1 MKRLP
6 AWFPAALA
14 AVSALALLPGC
25 KTTEL
30 LTQAGTAVGV
40 ATGRITPQQAESI
53 TRSASAVGKAF
64 ENLTPEQE
72 YYIGRSVAATLLATY
87 TPYDKEAAT
96 LYLNTLGQALALS
109 SDRPETFGGWHF
121 LIMDTDEIN
130 AFAAPGGFILVSRGM
145 LRCCRNEDELAAVLA
160 HEIGHIQMRHGMKA
174 IQKARMAEALTIL
187 AREGVK
193 TYGDEEMKKLTENFG
208 DTISDITT
216 TMINNGYSR
225 SYEYEADAVAI
236 NILRSTGYQPGAL
249 VNMLQLMGRQ
259 LMGRQLKPGGMDFAK
274 THPSPQLRIMELQ
287 NTASV
292 TATTSTPDV
301 RKNRFTAAVGHL
313 L

>member
-1 MKRLP
+1 MKKTIYRLIIVCFSF
-6 AWFPAALA
+6 ALFAGCAAVETATSVATDIAVQKGTITKEQAASIRTGTA
-14 AVSALALLPGC
+14 AVS
-25 KTTEL
+25 
-30 LTQAGTAVGV
+30 
-40 ATGRITPQQAESI
+40 
-53 TRSASAVGKAF
+53 RSLEDF
-64 ENLTPEQE
+64 TPEQE
-72 YYIGRSVAATLLATY
+72 YFIGRSVGAVVLTRY
-87 TPYDKEAAT
+87 KP
-96 LYLNTLGQALALS
+96 LNDTRANNYVNLLGQTLALAS
-109 SDRPETFGGWHF
+109 GAPELFNGYRF
-121 LIMDTDEIN
+121 LVLDSDEIN
-130 AFAAPGGFILVSRGM
+130 AFATPGGHVFITRGL
-145 LRCCRNEDELAAVLA
+145 LRCCRSEDDLAAVLA

-225 SYEYEADAVAI
+225 SYEYEADAAAVS
-236 NILRSTGYQPGAL
+236 ILRSTGYETGAL

-259 LMGRQLKPGGMDFAK
+259 LNPGSMDFAK
-274 THPSPQLRIMELQ
+274 THPSPQSRIMELQ
-287 NTASV
+287 NNTSV
-292 TATTSTPDV
+292 AAATTPPDV